1 MTVTVMTAV
10 TVLRNYIMRVSRI
23 IFVNLSIIM
32 ASRRWCFTLN
42 NPETDELKFPEV
54 FVRYAIWQRERGAEG
69 TEHLQGYIELNKP
82 ERLSFMRNVVPR
94 AHFEIAKGTRDQA
107 RDYCR
112 KTDTRVAGPFEFGVW
127 KAGGQGSRS
136 DLNAVK
142 ELIDNGAGEQEIAE
156 SNFGTWCRN
165 YRAFREYKRIKTEAR
180 NWEVSVQV
188 FWGDP
193 GTGKSRKAMEENFGA
208 YWKPKGN
215 WWDGYEQQE
224 TVIIDEF
231 YGWLPYDFLLRLCDR
246 YPLNVE
252 IKGGTVSFVAKKIIF
267 TSNKHPD
274 EWYTK
279 ENLDKRA
286 FARRVTQLIRFTGDQ
301 QYDDTAVYKQ
311 SHGFNS
317 A

>member
-1 MTVTVMTAV
+1 
-10 TVLRNYIMRVSRI
+10 
-23 IFVNLSIIM
+23 M

-42 NPETDELKFPEV
+42 NPERNDFIFPEL
-54 FVRYAIWQRERGAEG
+54 VRYAIWQRESGEAG
-69 TEHLQGYIELNKP
+69 TEHLQGYIELAKP
-82 ERLSFMRNVVPR
+82 QRLSWLKNVIPR
-94 AHFEIAKGTRDQA
+94 AHFEIARGTRDQA

-112 KTDTRVAGPFEFGVW
+112 KSDTRVAGPFEYGEW
-127 KAGGQGSRS
+127 KNGGQGSRS

-156 SNFGTWCRN
+156 SNFSTWCRN

-180 NWEVSVQV
+180 NWETSVTV
-188 FWGDP
+188 YWGEP
-193 GTGKSRKAMEENFGA
+193 GTGKSRKAMEENPGA

-224 TVIIDEF
+224 VVVIDEF
-231 YGWLPYDFLLRLCDR
+231 YGWLPYDFILRLCDR
-246 YPLNVE
+246 YPLNLEV
-252 IKGGTVSFVAKKIIF
+252 KGGTVAFVGKSVIF

-274 EWYTK
+274 DWYQK

-286 FARRVTQLIRFTGDQ
+286 FARRVTKLIHFHGDCME
-301 QYDDTAVYKQ
+301 DTTAVYKQ
-311 SHGFNS
+311 QHGFIS